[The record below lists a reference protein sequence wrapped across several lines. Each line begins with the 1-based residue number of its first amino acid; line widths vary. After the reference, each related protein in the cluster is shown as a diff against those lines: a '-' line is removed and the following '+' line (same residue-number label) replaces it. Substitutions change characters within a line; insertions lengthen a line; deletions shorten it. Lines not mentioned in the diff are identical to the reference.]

1 MQRIFPRMRD
11 FEDRCKASG
20 FAFPVELVVNRVREL
35 PHEHVAAVFGSGFVE
50 KYHTLYS
57 SRAK

>member
-1 MQRIFPRMRD
+1 MRD